1 MGAYEAAEHLR
12 YLLSRPGMARQI
24 WQRRLRT
31 TTPAG
36 RINQAAVGQILAEYL
51 WSTGLRADSDTALPR
66 RLKDTVARALSGER
80 LTPEKIGWFC
90 VAFAL
95 PSHEEQ
101 RLLSLVEGSS
111 FVRPLTSADG
121 PAQALEPRP
130 PYRTLSLNEHHYLGP
145 DGQPVRHSTTQ
156 VIQAGAEGLAVHR
169 YVFDTD
175 ALTVDVLQGGRLGSQ
190 VVPAGGGL
198 FAIDIVL
205 TTALHAGQTATL
217 RYDTRFAGGAQLPS
231 EFRRAAYRPVHN
243 VDLRVQFDPQRV
255 PRRVFRT
262 EWPGLTDPP
271 SHRVAIALDADLAA
285 HQFLPT
291 IQGRV
296 VGFTWQ
302 W

>member
-1 MGAYEAAEHLR
+1 MGVEEGSEHLR
-12 YLLSRPGMARQI
+12 FLLARPGLARQI
-24 WQRRLRT
+24 WQRRQRT
-31 TTPAG
+31 TTPIG
-36 RINQAAVGQILAEYL
+36 RINQAAVGQVLAEYL
-51 WSTGLRADSDTALPR
+51 WSTGLRADSDIALPR
-66 RLKDTVARALSGER
+66 RLKDTVARALSGQR

-95 PSHEEQ
+95 PRHEEQ

-111 FVRPLTSADG
+111 FVWPLTGNDG
-121 PAQALEPRP
+121 PPQALEPRP
-130 PYRTLSLNEHHYLGP
+130 PYRTLSLHEHHYLGP
-145 DGQPVRHSTTQ
+145 DGQPIRHSTTQ
-156 VIQAGAEGLAVHR
+156 VIQAGGEGLAAHR

-175 ALTVDVLQGGRLGSQ
+175 ALTVEVLQGGRIDKD

-198 FAIDIVL
+198 FGVDIVL

-217 RYDTRFAGGAQLPS
+217 RYDTRFVGGTQLPP

-271 SHRVAIALDADLAA
+271 SYRVAITLDADLAA

-296 VGFTWQ
+296 VGFTWE